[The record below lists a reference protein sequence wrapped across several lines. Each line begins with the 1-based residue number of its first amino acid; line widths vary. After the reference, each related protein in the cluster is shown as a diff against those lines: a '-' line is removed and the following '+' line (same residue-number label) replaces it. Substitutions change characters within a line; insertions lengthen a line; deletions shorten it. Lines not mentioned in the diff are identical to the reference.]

1 MIIISIVSNDS
12 MKLCTQ
18 LFAIRLGYKIFVGL
32 LWWENKVDTIIK
44 FAIENRTNADLVKTE
59 TKLAKLTMKMMKRV
73 YTHGRT
79 G

>member
-1 MIIISIVSNDS
+1 MIIISIVSNDR

-59 TKLAKLTMKMMKRV
+59 TKLAKLT
-73 YTHGRT
+73 
-79 G
+79 

>member
-1 MIIISIVSNDS
+1 

-44 FAIENRTNADLVKTE
+44 FAIDNRTNADLVKTE
-59 TKLAKLTMKMMKRV
+59 TKLAKLT
-73 YTHGRT
+73 
-79 G
+79 

>member
-59 TKLAKLTMKMMKRV
+59 TKIAKLT
-73 YTHGRT
+73 
-79 G
+79 